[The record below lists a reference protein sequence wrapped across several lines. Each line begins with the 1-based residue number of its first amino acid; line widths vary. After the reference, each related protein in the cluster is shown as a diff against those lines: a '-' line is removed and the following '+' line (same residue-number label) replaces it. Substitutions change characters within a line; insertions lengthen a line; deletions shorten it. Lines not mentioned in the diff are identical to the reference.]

1 MAASRYDTVL
11 AALDAGVVVHG
22 ADTSI
27 LEANDRARALLGIR
41 DLDGRPATDP
51 AWNFFEADMTAMAL
65 DRFPVMQVI
74 ASHQPLRQLVMVVR
88 PPDAADLFVEVNAL
102 PRFDAAG
109 ELIEVVVTFID
120 VTEREARHRHTEL
133 LNSQLAEIAITD
145 DLTQLSNRRGIIETA
160 RSALAWAR
168 RHSQPLSVLMIDLDH
183 FKQVNDRFGHAG
195 GDAMLLAMAIR
206 ITESLRSQD
215 SVGRFGG
222 EEFLAVLPGADAAA
236 AREIA
241 ERIRAQIECAGGE
254 AHVTASVGVVTLDA
268 GESLDSAIL
277 RADKAMY
284 RAKAAGRN
292 LVRVAP

>member
-1 MAASRYDTVL
+1 
-11 AALDAGVVVHG
+11 
-22 ADTSI
+22 
-27 LEANDRARALLGIR
+27 
-41 DLDGRPATDP
+41 
-51 AWNFFEADMTAMAL
+51 MT
-65 DRFPVMQVI
+65 
-74 ASHQPLRQLVMVVR
+74 
-88 PPDAADLFVEVNAL
+88 DLFVEVNAL

-183 FKQVNDRFGHAG
+183 FKQVNNRFGHAG

-222 EEFLAVLPGADAAA
+222 EEFLAVLPAPMPPLPARSRNVSGRRSSAPAGKPMSPRAWVWSLSMPASRWIPPSCAQTRRCTAPRLLAATWCA
-236 AREIA
+236 WRPDVGRARLI
-241 ERIRAQIECAGGE
+241 G
-254 AHVTASVGVVTLDA
+254 
-268 GESLDSAIL
+268 
-277 RADKAMY
+277 
-284 RAKAAGRN
+284 
-292 LVRVAP
+292 